1 MESRK
6 GIISKKGSYNAIEW
20 EERMIHFEMQ
30 DNLPVTKIAITGG
43 FNEDVRQI
51 YGDEGGIETWV
62 VSAQMTRNQ
71 RRDSSCE

>member
-6 GIISKKGSYNAIEW
+6 GIISKKGSYKTTER
-20 EERMIHFEMQ
+20 EERMIRFEMQ
-30 DNLPVTKIAITGG
+30 DNLPVTKITITDG

-62 VSAQMTRNQ
+62 ISDQMSRNL
-71 RRDSSCE
+71 RRTSIR